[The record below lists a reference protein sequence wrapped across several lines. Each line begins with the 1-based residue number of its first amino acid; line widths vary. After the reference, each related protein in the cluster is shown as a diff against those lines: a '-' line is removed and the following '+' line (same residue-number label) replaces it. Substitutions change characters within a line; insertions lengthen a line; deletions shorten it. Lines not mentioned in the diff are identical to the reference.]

1 MGQSKTGFPNL
12 GLKNRS
18 LVIKTKKMIVLVL
31 STPARPQSG
40 IRYSILSIITPS
52 KNKGKWDVL
61 ST

>member
-1 MGQSKTGFPNL
+1 MGQSKTGFSNL

-18 LVIKTKKMIVLVL
+18 LVIKTKKMIVLFL

-40 IRYSILSIITPS
+40 IRHSILSIITPS